1 MHVQRAG
8 EWRRVHLALSSSVQ
22 GLGNAPSKLRTGV
35 MLIFLYGKNGQYW
48 RGSQES
54 WVKAW
59 SWMEKQSLGSL
70 FTGCLW
76 IWKWKH
82 PLVCK
87 LPPLISE
94 QSFCFPNQLFFTWR
108 PIPLSLLGMCF
119 FLKTIKILLVRDCTP
134 STQFLLV
141 SRQRC
146 WVQQRLWKD
155 ICQICLLGLLW
166 RQFCWELV
174 PFVPAGKRKRSYEP
188 LAGSEAFH
196 LWWALALCSFKK
208 IELHSVQCKCIFK
221 MPWSIERSRIPLS
234 EGDCISHSNTGRV
247 CTWLITFDTV

>member
-1 MHVQRAG
+1 MYVQRAG

-146 WVQQRLWKD
+146 RVQQRLWKD

-166 RQFCWELV
+166 CQFCWELV

-208 IELHSVQCKCIFK
+208 N
-221 MPWSIERSRIPLS
+221 W
-234 EGDCISHSNTGRV
+234 
-247 CTWLITFDTV
+247 ITFSSV